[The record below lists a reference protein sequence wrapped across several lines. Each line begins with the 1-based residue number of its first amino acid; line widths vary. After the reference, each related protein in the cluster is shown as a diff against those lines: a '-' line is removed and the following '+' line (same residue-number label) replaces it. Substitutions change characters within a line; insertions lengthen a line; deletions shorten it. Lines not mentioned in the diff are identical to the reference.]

1 MGAMLRYRRFRAPGE
16 RGWQPLV
23 GVRVRR
29 VDRRIEPPERKSAPR
44 EPGRPGTTSR
54 ITAGNTEPERNKTRT
69 TAGRVAVDFDAS
81 LLVIMAIFW
90 ATYVVVRVFLI
101 GPVMKMLRE
110 RDSEIVTAQETFDR
124 AQAEVEARIEA
135 QREKLKEARVEA
147 AARRDE
153 MRREA
158 QQARERMVAE
168 ARQEAD
174 AELQQAIASL
184 EAETA
189 EQRRILEIRAER
201 LAAEMTAKLMGAPS

>member
-1 MGAMLRYRRFRAPGE
+1 M
-16 RGWQPLV
+16 
-23 GVRVRR
+23 
-29 VDRRIEPPERKSAPR
+29 
-44 EPGRPGTTSR
+44 
-54 ITAGNTEPERNKTRT
+54 
-69 TAGRVAVDFDAS
+69 DFDAS

-90 ATYVVVRVFLI
+90 ATYVVVRIFLI

-135 QREKLKEARVEA
+135 QREKLKEARTEA
-147 AARRDE
+147 TTRRDE

-174 AELQQAIASL
+174 AELRQAIASL

-189 EQRRILEIRAER
+189 EQRRVLEGQAER
-201 LAAEMTAKLMGAPS
+201 LAAEMTAKLIGAPS

>member
-1 MGAMLRYRRFRAPGE
+1 M
-16 RGWQPLV
+16 
-23 GVRVRR
+23 
-29 VDRRIEPPERKSAPR
+29 
-44 EPGRPGTTSR
+44 
-54 ITAGNTEPERNKTRT
+54 
-69 TAGRVAVDFDAS
+69 DFDAS

-90 ATYVVVRVFLI
+90 ATYVVVRIFLI

-124 AQAEVEARIEA
+124 AQAEVEARIEE

-147 AARRDE
+147 ATRRDE

-158 QQARERMVAE
+158 QQARERLVAE

-184 EAETA
+184 DAETA
-189 EQRRILEIRAER
+189 EQRRTLEVRAEH

>member
-1 MGAMLRYRRFRAPGE
+1 M
-16 RGWQPLV
+16 
-23 GVRVRR
+23 
-29 VDRRIEPPERKSAPR
+29 
-44 EPGRPGTTSR
+44 
-54 ITAGNTEPERNKTRT
+54 
-69 TAGRVAVDFDAS
+69 DFDAS

-90 ATYVVVRVFLI
+90 ATYVVVRIFLI

-153 MRREA
+153 VRREA
-158 QQARERMVAE
+158 QRARERMVAE

-174 AELQQAIASL
+174 VQLQHALASL

-189 EQRRILEIRAER
+189 EQRRLLEGQAGR
-201 LAAEMTAKLMGAPS
+201 LAAEMTSKLMGAPS

>member
-1 MGAMLRYRRFRAPGE
+1 M
-16 RGWQPLV
+16 
-23 GVRVRR
+23 
-29 VDRRIEPPERKSAPR
+29 
-44 EPGRPGTTSR
+44 
-54 ITAGNTEPERNKTRT
+54 
-69 TAGRVAVDFDAS
+69 DFDAS

-90 ATYVVVRVFLI
+90 ATYVVVRIFLI

-124 AQAEVEARIEA
+124 AQAEVEARIEE

-147 AARRDE
+147 ATRRDE

-158 QQARERMVAE
+158 QQARERLVAE

-174 AELQQAIASL
+174 AELQRAIASL
-184 EAETA
+184 DAETA
-189 EQRRILEIRAER
+189 EQRRTLEVRAEH